1 MNRSTATRLVLV
13 AGLVGALV
21 LQVPALASVS
31 VGEPPQPAVVSTSVQ
46 RERPQHGVA
55 ELVGRDACLLTGTE
69 RSDRCMRETVARG
82 GVDRRRQPAPQQQ
95 RTLVVG
101 G

>member
-1 MNRSTATRLVLV
+1 MNRSTTSRLVLI

-21 LQVPALASVS
+21 LQVPAIASVS
-31 VGEPPQPAVVSTSVQ
+31 IGEPPQPVVASTPVQ
-46 RERPQHGVA
+46 REQRQHGVA

-69 RSDRCMRETVARG
+69 HSDQCMRETVARG
-82 GVDRRRQPAPQQQ
+82 NGDRRRQPAPQQQ